1 MSVIISFRI
10 PKELKKRMD
19 SLRGYINWSE
29 ELRKFIERRIKEY
42 EQQKAIE
49 EIEEIIESIPV
60 SPKGTAAKYVRE
72 DRDSH

>member
-1 MSVIISFRI
+1 MIE
-10 PKELKKRMD
+10 K
-19 SLRGYINWSE
+19 
-29 ELRKFIERRIKEY
+29 LRKSVEDRIREY

-49 EIEEIIESIPV
+49 EIEKIIKRMPP